1 MMKRIILTLTLVLGM
16 CGMASAQIIQGAL
29 IFGGNLSQVDGDEV
43 YGFNKVGFNAGAS
56 AIVPF
61 NNNWSFSIEAI
72 YSQKGA
78 HRKAKFPREE
88 VDGSYDYW
96 LNYAEV
102 PVLIYYND
110 KDVMTFGAGFSF
122 GRLVQWDEKD
132 NRINEFNWVD
142 YESDPSINDFSVL
155 GDIKFRV
162 YKNLKM
168 NFRYSYSL
176 VSFREAD
183 FHWDYVDY
191 PEHRSQFNNVISW
204 RLIYVINEKQSR
216 RKAKET
222 QIYEDIDR

>member
-1 MMKRIILTLTLVLGM
+1 MKRKIILVITVM
-16 CGMASAQIIQGAL
+16 IVVSGMASAQIIQGAL

-43 YGFNKVGFNAGAS
+43 YGFNKVGFNVGAS

-61 NNNWSFSIEAI
+61 NDNWSFSIEAL

-78 HRKAKFPREE
+78 HRKAKFPNEE

-122 GRLVQWDEKD
+122 GRLVQWEEKD
-132 NRINEFNWVD
+132 NRMNEFNWVE
-142 YESDPSINDFSVL
+142 YESDPSINDFSVI
-155 GDIKFRV
+155 GDVKFRV

-176 VSFREAD
+176 TAFREAD
-183 FHWDYVDY
+183 FYWDYVDH
-191 PEHRSQFNNVISW
+191 PEHRSQYNNVISC

-222 QIYEDIDR
+222 QIYEDIE